1 MKVKILFILLTVSLT
16 VNVVIFYGL
25 SKFDLV
31 EKGSTISSTTKSA
44 SVSTSIDIPN
54 TSIPKT
60 SRTEDSLTIIDKDI
74 IEAKVKS
81 GYGYIYSLTD
91 DQIMKAINE
100 GKQDGAYFGE
110 DFKLPL
116 LSSTSNDS
124 TFEYMDIFINTPYRY
139 VAIHS
144 SNQYAKYDRT
154 SSIEEVWRFISYD
167 HISFSAYVMRGWA
180 KMLAIEL
187 EQEGRII
194 EPYKTDNNEDGKMK
208 SVNFSVNDIDFREP
222 ATLRIFE
229 KSNPEK
235 YAEYKI
241 VFEDYV
247 K

>member
-1 MKVKILFILLTVSLT
+1 MKVKILFVLLTISLAI
-16 VNVVIFYGL
+16 NAVIFYGL
-25 SKFDLV
+25 SKYDLV
-31 EKGSTISSTTKSA
+31 EKGSTISSIDKS
-44 SVSTSIDIPN
+44 TPMDIPN
-54 TSIPKT
+54 TSLAA
-60 SRTEDSLTIIDKDI
+60 DSLKLTENKVD

-100 GKQDGAYFGE
+100 GKKDGAYFGE

-124 TFEYMDIFINTPYRY
+124 TFEYRDVFINTPYRF

-144 SNQYAKYDRT
+144 SNQYTKYDRT
-154 SSIEEVWRFISYD
+154 SSIEEVWKFISYD

-180 KMLAIEL
+180 KMLAIEMI
-187 EQEGRII
+187 QEGRII
-194 EPYKTDNNEDGKMK
+194 QPYKTENNANGDMK

-222 ATLRIFE
+222 ASLKIFE

-241 VFEDYV
+241 AFEDYV

>member
-1 MKVKILFILLTVSLT
+1 MKVKILFVLLTISLAI
-16 VNVVIFYGL
+16 NAVIFYGL
-25 SKFDLV
+25 SKYDLV
-31 EKGSTISSTTKSA
+31 EKGSTQL
-44 SVSTSIDIPN
+44 PN
-54 TSIPKT
+54 TSLAA
-60 SRTEDSLTIIDKDI
+60 DSLKLTENKVD

-100 GKQDGAYFGE
+100 GKKDGAYFGE

-124 TFEYMDIFINTPYRY
+124 TFEYRDVFINTPYRF

-144 SNQYAKYDRT
+144 SNQYTKYDRT
-154 SSIEEVWRFISYD
+154 SSIEEVWKFISYD

-180 KMLAIEL
+180 KMLAIEMI
-187 EQEGRII
+187 QEGRII
-194 EPYKTDNNEDGKMK
+194 QPYKTENNANGDMK

-222 ATLRIFE
+222 ASLKIFE

-241 VFEDYV
+241 AFEDYV

>member
-1 MKVKILFILLTVSLT
+1 MKVKILFILLTVSLAI
-16 VNVVIFYGL
+16 NAVIFYGL
-25 SKFDLV
+25 TKYDLV
-31 EKGSTISSTTKSA
+31 EKGSTQL
-44 SVSTSIDIPN
+44 
-54 TSIPKT
+54 PKT
-60 SRTEDSLTIIDKDI
+60 SMAADSLKLTENKVDI
-74 IEAKVKS
+74 EEKVKS

-100 GKQDGAYFGE
+100 GKKDGAYFGE

-124 TFEYMDIFINTPYRY
+124 TFEYRDVFINTPYRF

-154 SSIEEVWRFISYD
+154 SSIEEVWKFISYD

-180 KMLAIEL
+180 KMLAIEMI
-187 EQEGRII
+187 QEGRII
-194 EPYKTDNNEDGKMK
+194 QPYKTENNANGDMK

-222 ATLRIFE
+222 ASLKIFE

-241 VFEDYV
+241 AFEDYV

>member
-1 MKVKILFILLTVSLT
+1 MKVKILFVLLTISLAI
-16 VNVVIFYGL
+16 NAVIFYGL
-25 SKFDLV
+25 TKYDLV
-31 EKGSTISSTTKSA
+31 EKGSTQL
-44 SVSTSIDIPN
+44 
-54 TSIPKT
+54 PKT
-60 SRTEDSLTIIDKDI
+60 SMAADSLKLIENKVDI
-74 IEAKVKS
+74 EEKVKS

-100 GKQDGAYFGE
+100 GKKDGAYFGE

-124 TFEYMDIFINTPYRY
+124 TFEYRDVFINTPYRF

-154 SSIEEVWRFISYD
+154 SSIEEVWKFISYD

-180 KMLAIEL
+180 KMLAIEMI
-187 EQEGRII
+187 QEGRII
-194 EPYKTDNNEDGKMK
+194 QPYKTENNANGDMK
-208 SVNFSVNDIDFREP
+208 SVSFSVNDIDFREP
-222 ATLRIFE
+222 ASLKIFE

-241 VFEDYV
+241 AFEDYV

>member
-1 MKVKILFILLTVSLT
+1 MKVKILFILLSVSLAL
-16 VNVVIFYGL
+16 NVVIFYGL
-25 SKFDLV
+25 SKYDLV
-31 EKGSTISSTTKSA
+31 EKGSTISSINKSA
-44 SVSTSIDIPN
+44 STSIDVPN
-54 TSIPKT
+54 TSLPKT
-60 SRTEDSLTIIDKDI
+60 SMTEDSLTLLDKDV
-74 IEAKVKS
+74 IEAKIKS

-100 GKQDGAYFGE
+100 GKKDGAYFGE
-110 DFKLPL
+110 DFKIPL

-124 TFEYMDIFINTPYRY
+124 TFEYRDVFINTPYRY

-167 HISFSAYVMRGWA
+167 HISFSAYVTRGWA
-180 KMLAIEL
+180 KMLAIEMI
-187 EQEGRII
+187 QVGRII
-194 EPYKTDNNEDGKMK
+194 QPYKTENNANGDMK
-208 SVNFSVNDIDFREP
+208 SVNFSVNNIDFREP
-222 ATLRIFE
+222 ASLKIFE

-241 VFEDYV
+241 SFQDYV

>member
-1 MKVKILFILLTVSLT
+1 MIRKLKVAYIMKVKILFVLLTISLAI
-16 VNVVIFYGL
+16 NAVIFYGL
-25 SKFDLV
+25 SKYDLV
-31 EKGSTISSTTKSA
+31 EKGSIQLPKISMA
-44 SVSTSIDIPN
+44 A
-54 TSIPKT
+54 
-60 SRTEDSLTIIDKDI
+60 DSLKLTENKVD

-100 GKQDGAYFGE
+100 GKKDGAYFGE

-124 TFEYMDIFINTPYRY
+124 TFEYRDVFINTPYRF

-154 SSIEEVWRFISYD
+154 SSIEEVWKFISYD
-167 HISFSAYVMRGWA
+167 HISFSAYVTRGWA
-180 KMLAIEL
+180 KMLAIEMI
-187 EQEGRII
+187 QEGRII
-194 EPYKTDNNEDGKMK
+194 QPYKTENNANGDMK
-208 SVNFSVNDIDFREP
+208 SVSFSVNDIDFREP
-222 ATLRIFE
+222 ASLKIFE

-241 VFEDYV
+241 AFEDYV